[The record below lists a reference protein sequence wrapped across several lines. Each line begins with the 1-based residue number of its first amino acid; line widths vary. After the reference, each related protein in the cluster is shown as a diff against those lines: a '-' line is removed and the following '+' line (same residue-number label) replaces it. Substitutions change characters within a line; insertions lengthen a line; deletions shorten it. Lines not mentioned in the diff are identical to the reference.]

1 MARLIMLCAAGAVL
15 SGAALVRAEPL
26 GCLIQPFQEAEVG
39 AQVVGVIDQVMV
51 ERGDFVKKGQ
61 PLVQLNSDVERAA
74 VASAKVRAESYAELQ
89 AAASNHDFAQKKR
102 IRTQDLYQKNF
113 VSQQV
118 KDQAITEAEVAEM
131 RLRQAR
137 ESQRQ
142 AKHELAL
149 ANAQMNQRTIRSPLS
164 GVVVEKYL
172 SEGER
177 VEEKAV
183 VKVATIDPLRV
194 EVIVPSTY
202 FSKIKTG
209 MVATVKPDMADTE
222 ARPATVIVV
231 DRVIDAASNSFRVRL
246 ELPNPDS
253 TLPPGL
259 RCKLDFEGMAT
270 AENAV
275 PRPALGAAPSRIP
288 RPSPHPPSLRPRRMP
303 RPSRCRKPGAQAGDQ
318 SLGGRCAVEVAARAR
333 DARSPGWNKGGE
345 TPPFLHLFPRVQP

>member
-1 MARLIMLCAAGAVL
+1 MARLIKLCAASAL
-15 SGAALVRAEPL
+15 LCGAALVRAEPL

-39 AQVVGVIDQVMV
+39 AQVVGVLDQVMV

-61 PLVQLNSDVERAA
+61 PLAQLNSDVERAA

-102 IRTQDLYQKNF
+102 VRTQDLYQKNF
-113 VSQQV
+113 VAQQIR
-118 KDQAITEAEVAEM
+118 DQAVTEAEVAEM
-131 RLRQAR
+131 RLSQAR

-149 ANAQMNQRTIRSPLS
+149 ANAQMNQRTIRSPLT

-209 MVATVKPDMADTE
+209 MVATVKPDMPDTE
-222 ARPATVIVV
+222 TRTANVIIV
-231 DRVIDAASNSFRVRL
+231 DRMIDAASNSFRVRL
-246 ELPNPDS
+246 ELPNPDNA
-253 TLPPGL
+253 LPPGL
-259 RCKLDFEGMAT
+259 RCKLEFEGMDSVDNAAAKPAPAVAPPTKDAAT
-270 AENAV
+270 RPMPEEPKRKAV
-275 PRPALGAAPSRIP
+275 NKAAVAAAPE
-288 RPSPHPPSLRPRRMP
+288 
-303 RPSRCRKPGAQAGDQ
+303 K
-318 SLGGRCAVEVAARAR
+318 
-333 DARSPGWNKGGE
+333 
-345 TPPFLHLFPRVQP
+345 

>member
-26 GCLIQPFQEAEVG
+26 GCLIQPFQEADVG

-149 ANAQMNQRTIRSPLS
+149 ANAQMNQRIIRSPLS

-209 MVATVKPDMADTE
+209 MVATVKPDMAETE

-246 ELPNPDS
+246 ELPNPDN

-259 RCKLDFEGMAT
+259 RCKLDFEGMST
-270 AENAV
+270 TENAV
-275 PRPALGAAPSRIP
+275 PRPALGAAPSKDP
-288 RPSPHPPSLRPRRMP
+288 ATKPAPAVVPAAKDAATKPMP
-303 RPSRCRKPGAQAGDQ
+303 EEPAHKP
-318 SLGGRCAVEVAARAR
+318 AVKASVAAAP
-333 DARSPGWNKGGE
+333 SK
-345 TPPFLHLFPRVQP
+345 

>member
-1 MARLIMLCAAGAVL
+1 MARLIMSLFRRRAGA
-15 SGAALVRAEPL
+15 AALPCRAEPL

-39 AQVVGVIDQVMV
+39 TQVVGVIDQVMV

-61 PLVQLNSDVERAA
+61 PLVLLNSDVERAA

-102 IRTQDLYQKNF
+102 VRTQDLYQKNF

-164 GVVVEKYL
+164 GVVVESYL
-172 SEGER
+172 SDGER

-194 EVIVPSTY
+194 EVIVPSTH

-209 MVATVKPDMADTE
+209 MVATVKPDMADAE
-222 ARPATVIVV
+222 RARPL
-231 DRVIDAASNSFRVRL
+231 SS
-246 ELPNPDS
+246 S
-253 TLPPGL
+253 W
-259 RCKLDFEGMAT
+259 T
-270 AENAV
+270 A
-275 PRPALGAAPSRIP
+275 
-288 RPSPHPPSLRPRRMP
+288 
-303 RPSRCRKPGAQAGDQ
+303 
-318 SLGGRCAVEVAARAR
+318 
-333 DARSPGWNKGGE
+333 
-345 TPPFLHLFPRVQP
+345 